1 MGFKKLVN
9 DIKVEKRRKLIA
21 IYCRVSTEEQS
32 ENGYSIDEQERLLE
46 EWCKKMG
53 YVIYKCYSDRGIS
66 GKNIKDR
73 PALKELLSDAK
84 AGKFDMVIS
93 WKINRVSRKLEDV
106 LKIVNLLE
114 KNNITFKSYSEPF
127 ETDTPAGRMQFQMM
141 ALIGEFER
149 GTIAQNVK
157 MGMIA
162 KAKSGNWCGGRVLGY
177 DLVPNNSPEEE
188 KKGKNKLKINE
199 KEAEIVRFIFNEYS
213 KGKGYKAITN
223 QINKLGYKTKKG
235 NDFSVGS
242 IRDILTNP
250 VYIGEIRYN
259 VRQNWSEKRR
269 RNINPNPIR
278 VKGKHEAIIDR
289 ELWDKVQLI
298 LESKKGKPSRIYDGE
313 YPLTGILR
321 CPKCGAGMVISRTTN
336 TLADGSKKRIAYYC
350 CGNWKNKGTSV
361 CNSNTIRVD
370 KANEYV
376 FKKIEELVSNEAM
389 IKAVVKNINKE
400 RKDKVKPAKRLLG
413 DIDKELEKLDKR
425 KRKIF
430 EAYEDDIL
438 TKEEFQTRKNELN
451 EKIRILEEEK
461 KPLLNTISEEVSE
474 EIPYEFIKDIL
485 MNFSKILNSSV
496 SREQQKKLLH
506 MIISEITM
514 NESREIESIKLN
526 INDKLVEYLVK
537 EGGVP
542 IKGIPSS
549 FMLINVGLK
558 VLNLDVVRGC
568 KIKCVNS

>member
-9 DIKVEKRRKLIA
+9 DIKIEKRRKIIA
-21 IYCRVSTEEQS
+21 IYCRVSTDEQA
-32 ENGYSIDEQERLLE
+32 EFGYSIDEQKRLLE
-46 EWCKKMG
+46 EWCKAND
-53 YVIYKCYSDRGIS
+53 YIIYKCYSDRGIS

-84 AGKFDMVIS
+84 EGKFDMVIS

-188 KKGKNKLKINE
+188 KKGKNKLEINE

-223 QINKLGYKTKKG
+223 KMNKLGYKTKKG
-235 NDFSVGS
+235 NNFSVGS

-336 TLADGSKKRIAYYC
+336 TLADGTKKRIAYYC

-438 TKEEFQTRKNELN
+438 TKEEFQTRKDELN

-461 KPLLNTISEEVSE
+461 KPLLNTISEDISE

-549 FMLINVGLK
+549 FMLINIGLK
-558 VLNLDVVRGC
+558 VLNLSIV
-568 KIKCVNS
+568 I

>member
-32 ENGYSIDEQERLLE
+32 EKGYSIDEQERLLE

-106 LKIVNLLE
+106 LKIVNILE

-188 KKGKNKLKINE
+188 KKGKNKLEINE

-235 NDFSVGS
+235 NNFSVGS

-336 TLADGSKKRIAYYC
+336 TLADGTKKRIAYYC

-438 TKEEFQTRKNELN
+438 TKEEFQIRKDELN

-461 KPLLNTISEEVSE
+461 KPLLNTISEDVSE

-485 MNFSKILNSSV
+485 MNFSKVLNSSV

-514 NESREIESIKLN
+514 NESREIDSIKLN
-526 INDKLVEYLVK
+526 INDRLIEYLVK

-549 FMLINVGLK
+549 FMLRNIGLK
-558 VLNLDVVRGC
+558 ILNLD
-568 KIKCVNS
+568 IILY

>member
-93 WKINRVSRKLEDV
+93 WKINRLSRKLEDV

-188 KKGKNKLKINE
+188 KKGKNKLEINE

-223 QINKLGYKTKKG
+223 KMNKLGYKTKKG
-235 NDFSVGS
+235 NNFSVGS

-376 FKKIEELVSNEAM
+376 FKKIEELVSNEAV

-461 KPLLNTISEEVSE
+461 KPLLNTISEDVSE

-485 MNFSKILNSSV
+485 KNFSKVLNSNV

-514 NESREIESIKLN
+514 NESREIDSIKLN

-558 VLNLDVVRGC
+558 VLNLDVV
-568 KIKCVNS
+568 I

>member
-485 MNFSKILNSSV
+485 KNFSKVLNSNV

-514 NESREIESIKLN
+514 NESREIDSIKLN

-542 IKGIPSS
+542 IKGIPFS
-549 FMLINVGLK
+549 FMLRNVGLK
-558 VLNLDVVRGC
+558 VLDLDVV
-568 KIKCVNS
+568 I

>member
-514 NESREIESIKLN
+514 NESREIESIKLK
-526 INDKLVEYLVK
+526 INDGLIDYLSN
-537 EGGVP
+537 EEEVP
-542 IKGIPSS
+542 MKGASS
-549 FMLINVGLK
+549 FLMQHFRFGRMK
-558 VLNLDVVRGC
+558 LNLV
-568 KIKCVNS
+568 I

>member
-9 DIKVEKRRKLIA
+9 DIKIEKRRKIIA
-21 IYCRVSTEEQS
+21 IYCRVSTDEQA
-32 ENGYSIDEQERLLE
+32 EFGYSIDEQKRLLE
-46 EWCKKMG
+46 EWCKAND
-53 YVIYKCYSDRGIS
+53 YIIYKCYSDRGIS

-84 AGKFDMVIS
+84 EGKFDMVIS

-106 LKIVNLLE
+106 LKIVSLLE

-188 KKGKNKLKINE
+188 KKGKNKLEINE

-235 NDFSVGS
+235 NNFSVGS

-336 TLADGSKKRIAYYC
+336 TLADGTKKRIAYYC

-461 KPLLNTISEEVSE
+461 KPLLNTISEQVSE
-474 EIPYEFIKDIL
+474 EIQYEFIKDIL

-558 VLNLDVVRGC
+558 VLNLDVV
-568 KIKCVNS
+568 I

>member
-9 DIKVEKRRKLIA
+9 DTKIEKRRKIIA
-21 IYCRVSTEEQS
+21 IYCRVSTDEQA
-32 ENGYSIDEQERLLE
+32 EFGYSIDEQKRLLE
-46 EWCKKMG
+46 EWCKAND
-53 YVIYKCYSDRGIS
+53 YIIYKCYSDRGIS

-162 KAKSGNWCGGRVLGY
+162 KAKTGNWCGGRVLGY

-188 KKGKNKLKINE
+188 KKGKNKLEINE
-199 KEAEIVRFIFNEYS
+199 KEAEIVRFIFNEYR

-223 QINKLGYKTKKG
+223 KMNKLGYKTKKG
-235 NDFSVGS
+235 NNFSVGS

-336 TLADGSKKRIAYYC
+336 TLADGTKKRIAYYC

-400 RKDKVKPAKRLLG
+400 RKDKVKPAKRLLS

-430 EAYEDDIL
+430 EAYEDDII
-438 TKEEFQTRKNELN
+438 TKEEFQIRKDELN
-451 EKIRILEEEK
+451 EKIRNLEEEK
-461 KPLLNTISEEVSE
+461 KPLLKTISEEVSE

-514 NESREIESIKLN
+514 NESREIDSIKLN
-526 INDKLVEYLVK
+526 INEKLVEYLVK

-549 FMLINVGLK
+549 FMLINVG
-558 VLNLDVVRGC
+558 VRILNLDIV
-568 KIKCVNS
+568 I

>member
-9 DIKVEKRRKLIA
+9 DTKIEKRRKIIA
-21 IYCRVSTEEQS
+21 IYCRVSTDEQA
-32 ENGYSIDEQERLLE
+32 EFGYSIDEQKRLLE
-46 EWCKKMG
+46 EWCKAND
-53 YVIYKCYSDRGIS
+53 YIIYKCYSDRGIS

-84 AGKFDMVIS
+84 EGKFDMVIS

-188 KKGKNKLKINE
+188 KKGKNKLEINE

-223 QINKLGYKTKKG
+223 KMNKLGYKTKKG
-235 NDFSVGS
+235 NNFSVGS

-336 TLADGSKKRIAYYC
+336 TLADGTKKRIAYYC

-438 TKEEFQTRKNELN
+438 TKDEFQTRKNELN

-558 VLNLDVVRGC
+558 VLNLDVV
-568 KIKCVNS
+568 I

>member
-438 TKEEFQTRKNELN
+438 TKEEFQIRKDELN

-558 VLNLDVVRGC
+558 VLNLDVV
-568 KIKCVNS
+568 I

>member
-537 EGGVP
+537 EGGAVS
-542 IKGIPSS
+542 K
-549 FMLINVGLK
+549 
-558 VLNLDVVRGC
+558 
-568 KIKCVNS
+568 

>member
-9 DIKVEKRRKLIA
+9 DTKIEKKRKIIA
-21 IYCRVSTEEQS
+21 IYCRVSTDEQA
-32 ENGYSIDEQERLLE
+32 EFGYSIDEQKRLLE
-46 EWCKKMG
+46 EWCKAND
-53 YVIYKCYSDRGIS
+53 YIIYKCYSDRGIS

-84 AGKFDMVIS
+84 EGKFDMVIS

-188 KKGKNKLKINE
+188 KKGKNKLEINE

-223 QINKLGYKTKKG
+223 KMNKLGYKTKKG
-235 NDFSVGS
+235 NNFSVGS

-336 TLADGSKKRIAYYC
+336 TLADGTKKRIAYYC

-438 TKEEFQTRKNELN
+438 TKEEFQTRKDELN

-461 KPLLNTISEEVSE
+461 KPLLNTISEDVSE

-485 MNFSKILNSSV
+485 MNFSKVLNSSV

-514 NESREIESIKLN
+514 NESREIDSIKLN

-549 FMLINVGLK
+549 FMLRNIGLK
-558 VLNLDVVRGC
+558 VLNLEIV
-568 KIKCVNS
+568 I

>member
-1 MGFKKLVN
+1 MGFNKLVN

-106 LKIVNLLE
+106 LKIVNILE

-177 DLVPNNSPEEE
+177 DLVPNNSPEDE
-188 KKGKNKLKINE
+188 KKGKNKLEINE

-235 NDFSVGS
+235 NNFSVGS

-250 VYIGEIRYN
+250 VYVGEIRYN

-336 TLADGSKKRIAYYC
+336 TLADGTKKRIAYYC

-451 EKIRILEEEK
+451 EKIRTLEEEK
-461 KPLLNTISEEVSE
+461 KPLLNTISDEVSE

-485 MNFSKILNSSV
+485 MNFSKILNSSI

-514 NESREIESIKLN
+514 NESREIDSIKLN
-526 INDKLVEYLVK
+526 INDKLVDYLVK

-549 FMLINVGLK
+549 FMLRNIIVS
-558 VLNLDVVRGC
+558 VLN
-568 KIKCVNS
+568 IYIEI

>member
-549 FMLINVGLK
+549 FMLRNAGLK
-558 VLNLDVVRGC
+558 VLNLYIVL
-568 KIKCVNS
+568 

>member
-32 ENGYSIDEQERLLE
+32 ENDYSIDEQERLLE

-558 VLNLDVVRGC
+558 VLNLDVV
-568 KIKCVNS
+568 I

>member
-73 PALKELLSDAK
+73 PALKKLLSDAK

-188 KKGKNKLKINE
+188 KKGKNKLEINE

-223 QINKLGYKTKKG
+223 KMNKLGYKTKKG
-235 NDFSVGS
+235 NNFSVGS

-336 TLADGSKKRIAYYC
+336 TLADGTKKRIAYYC

-370 KANEYV
+370 KANEHV

-438 TKEEFQTRKNELN
+438 TKDEFQTRKNELN

-485 MNFSKILNSSV
+485 MNFSKVLNSSV

-514 NESREIESIKLN
+514 NESREIDSIKLN

-549 FMLINVGLK
+549 FMLKNIGLK
-558 VLNLDVVRGC
+558 VLDLDIAIIG
-568 KIKCVNS
+568 

>member
-438 TKEEFQTRKNELN
+438 TKAEFQIRKDELN

-461 KPLLNTISEEVSE
+461 KPLLNTISEDVSE

-485 MNFSKILNSSV
+485 KNFSKVLNSNV

-558 VLNLDVVRGC
+558 VLNLDVV
-568 KIKCVNS
+568 I

>member
-1 MGFKKLVN
+1 MGFNKLVN
-9 DIKVEKRRKLIA
+9 DAKIEKRRKLIA
-21 IYCRVSTEEQS
+21 IYCRVSTDEQA
-32 ENGYSIDEQERLLE
+32 EFGYSIDEQKRLLE
-46 EWCKKMG
+46 EWCKVND
-53 YVIYKCYSDRGIS
+53 YIIYKCYCDRGIS

-106 LKIVNLLE
+106 LKIVNILE

-127 ETDTPAGRMQFQMM
+127 ETDTPEGRMQFQMM

-162 KAKSGNWCGGRVLGY
+162 KAKTGNWCGGRVLGY

-188 KKGKNKLKINE
+188 KKGKNKLEINE

-223 QINKLGYKTKKG
+223 KMNKLGYKTKKG
-235 NDFSVGS
+235 NNFSVGS

-336 TLADGSKKRIAYYC
+336 TLADGTKKRIAYYC

-438 TKEEFQTRKNELN
+438 TKEEFQIRKDELN

-461 KPLLNTISEEVSE
+461 KPLLNTISEDVSE
-474 EIPYEFIKDIL
+474 EIPYELIKDIL
-485 MNFSKILNSSV
+485 KNFSKVLNSSV

-514 NESREIESIKLN
+514 NESREIDSIKLN

-558 VLNLDVVRGC
+558 VVNLD
-568 KIKCVNS
+568 III

>member
-9 DIKVEKRRKLIA
+9 DTKIEKRRKIIA
-21 IYCRVSTEEQS
+21 IYCRVSTDEQA
-32 ENGYSIDEQERLLE
+32 EFGYSIDEQKRLLE
-46 EWCKKMG
+46 EWCKAND
-53 YVIYKCYSDRGIS
+53 YIIYKCYSDRGIS

-558 VLNLDVVRGC
+558 VLNLDVV
-568 KIKCVNS
+568 I

>member
-84 AGKFDMVIS
+84 EGKFDMVIS

-188 KKGKNKLKINE
+188 KKGKNKLEINE

-223 QINKLGYKTKKG
+223 QMNKLGYKTKKG
-235 NDFSVGS
+235 NNFSVGS

-336 TLADGSKKRIAYYC
+336 TLADGTKKRIAYYC

-438 TKEEFQTRKNELN
+438 TKEEFQIRKDELN

-461 KPLLNTISEEVSE
+461 KPLLNTISEDVSE

-558 VLNLDVVRGC
+558 VLNLDVV
-568 KIKCVNS
+568 I

>member
-9 DIKVEKRRKLIA
+9 DTKIEKRRKIIA
-21 IYCRVSTEEQS
+21 IYCRVSTDEQA
-32 ENGYSIDEQERLLE
+32 EFGYSIDEQKRLLE
-46 EWCKKMG
+46 EWCKAND
-53 YVIYKCYSDRGIS
+53 YIIYKCYSDRGIS

-106 LKIVNLLE
+106 LKIVNILE

-188 KKGKNKLKINE
+188 KKGKNKLEINE

-223 QINKLGYKTKKG
+223 KMNKLGYKTKKG
-235 NDFSVGS
+235 NNFSVGS

-336 TLADGSKKRIAYYC
+336 TLADGTKKRIAYYC

-438 TKEEFQTRKNELN
+438 TKEEFQTRKDELN

-461 KPLLNTISEEVSE
+461 KPLLNTISEDVSE

-514 NESREIESIKLN
+514 NESREIDSIKLN

-549 FMLINVGLK
+549 FMLRNVGLK
-558 VLNLDVVRGC
+558 VLDLD
-568 KIKCVNS
+568 ISI

>member
-9 DIKVEKRRKLIA
+9 DIKIEKRRKIIA
-21 IYCRVSTEEQS
+21 IYCRVSTDEQA
-32 ENGYSIDEQERLLE
+32 EFGYSIDEQKRLLE
-46 EWCKKMG
+46 EWCKAND
-53 YVIYKCYSDRGIS
+53 YIIYKCYSDRGIS

-84 AGKFDMVIS
+84 EGKFDMVIS

-188 KKGKNKLKINE
+188 KKGKNKLEINE

-223 QINKLGYKTKKG
+223 KMNKLGYKTKKG
-235 NDFSVGS
+235 NNFSVGS

-336 TLADGSKKRIAYYC
+336 TLADGTKKRIAYYC

-558 VLNLDVVRGC
+558 VLNLDVV
-568 KIKCVNS
+568 I

>member
-106 LKIVNLLE
+106 LKIVNILE

-558 VLNLDVVRGC
+558 VLNLDVV
-568 KIKCVNS
+568 I

>member
-157 MGMIA
+157 MGMIT

-558 VLNLDVVRGC
+558 VLNLDVV
-568 KIKCVNS
+568 I

>member
-162 KAKSGNWCGGRVLGY
+162 KAKYGNWCGGRVLGY

-558 VLNLDVVRGC
+558 VLNLDVV
-568 KIKCVNS
+568 I

>member
-9 DIKVEKRRKLIA
+9 DIKVEKRMKLIA

-558 VLNLDVVRGC
+558 VLNLDVV
-568 KIKCVNS
+568 I